1 MATFVTLR
9 VDNSNDTIHVN
20 MDAVIKMTRHG
31 DQYTS
36 LTFAGDNANFNVTV
50 RETPAEIMEMIR
62 RERKS

>member
-9 VDNSNDTIHVN
+9 VDNSSDIIQVN
-20 MDAVIKMTRHG
+20 MDAVIKMARYG

-36 LTFAGDNANFNVTV
+36 LTFAKDNASSNVTV

-62 RERKS
+62 RDRKS